1 MTRDRCSIDPEIL
14 HSLYSSYN
22 DYWCFGDAWDHNIFR
37 HLNSLWHLMSY
48 GSIGSAS
55 GLLSDDRWCCLAITE
70 ASVDMSSTGP
80 HRIKFNKDWYEM
92 LQNFNDG
99 QSTLVALLNHRP
111 CCAQE
116 ISIQGNIKLLCIFY
130 HSSKLRWCKYLKSFL
145 MKDKG
150 PPALHN
156 KYYACTRQMLW

>member
-1 MTRDRCSIDPEIL
+1 
-14 HSLYSSYN
+14 
-22 DYWCFGDAWDHNIFR
+22 
-37 HLNSLWHLMSY
+37 MSY

-92 LQNFNDG
+92 LQNFIDG

-111 CCAQE
+111 CCVQE

-150 PPALHN
+150 PPVLHN
-156 KYYACTRQMLW
+156 KYYACTRRCSDNISRSPGFKSYIHWKFWNILVSPQQELMW